1 MDKQI
6 FQDEL
11 LSETGITQQIE
22 PALSS
27 IFIDMPFY
35 GTRSTALIIMDNH
48 NIVDLTKIT
57 NFIKQKDNRKHFIF
71 KIL

>member
-22 PALSS
+22 PALFS
-27 IFIDMPFY
+27 IFVDMPIY

-57 NFIKQKDNRKHFIF
+57 HFIE
-71 KIL
+71 